1 MATLSSVTIPVE
13 TRVAR
18 MRFGKKIWE
27 ETDGWR
33 RDVAATIEQ
42 LAKALEVE
50 NLEGIEKAVDVG
62 KPDQKYGYL
71 NDPRGFFQVLLG
83 VQGVRQEDALS
94 FYQKTRDALVQNDIM
109 IANQI
114 TISDI
119 KADIGSI
126 GGHIKPGRSVLKAV
140 KSYIEQEGINSGL
153 LRNYYVSSTGDDIS
167 ILMTHQ
173 RGKLDETIHNLAWN
187 AFISGTEVARQE
199 GHYGAGQDLL
209 VDAPAGNVKGAGP
222 AVAELEFVERKAEPF
237 LNVGA
242 DKTSPGAFSLPLYL
256 LSDPMYNS
264 GLLLADNM
272 EPGYIYRVLDL
283 NHKGDEDKAI
293 YLNTPEDLYDLAL
306 LLRDTDNFVVESMYL
321 KATSEQ
327 FVSVSATRLHDIAG
341 KYTGKDD
348 PRMLIRLQGQFPA
361 TGEVLHPYSMG
372 HLVAGFMRGSHNG
385 PLMPV
390 TQNGIISWFDGP
402 PVVTAAAF
410 SVKDGILT
418 EPADAFDQPFWD
430 SVRAEVAQKAQ
441 WIRRQGFF
449 GAAMLPWHELE
460 YAAGP
465 VKKMEAMQRHFKF
478 EKDGEQA
485 ESIRFLRNV

>member
-1 MATLSSVTIPVE
+1 MTNVSGVSIPAE
-13 TRVAR
+13 ARVAR
-18 MRFGKKIWE
+18 MRFHKEVWE
-27 ETDGWR
+27 QTGGWR
-33 RDVAATIEQ
+33 GEVSPVIEKVAKLLGVKELEAV
-42 LAKALEVE
+42 AKAVEVG
-50 NLEGIEKAVDVG
+50 NVD
-62 KPDQKYGYL
+62 KTHGYL
-71 NDPRGFFQVLLG
+71 NNPRVFFQILLG
-83 VQGVRQEDALS
+83 AQGVRKEHAFS
-94 FYQKTRDALVQNDIM
+94 SYQKVRDALVQNDIM
-109 IANQI
+109 VANQI

-126 GGHIKPGRSVLKAV
+126 GGHIKPARSVMEAV
-140 KSYIEQEGINSGL
+140 RSYIEREGLNTGI
-153 LRNYYVSSTGDDIS
+153 LRSFYLSSTGDDIS

-173 RGKLDETIHNLAWN
+173 RGKVDETIHNLAWN
-187 AFISGTEVARQE
+187 AFIAGTEVARQE

-237 LNVGA
+237 LNIGA
-242 DKTSPGAFSLPLYL
+242 DKTNPGAFSLPLYL

-283 NHKGDEDKAI
+283 SHKGKVDKAI
-293 YLNTPEDLYDLAL
+293 YLTTPEDLYDLAL
-306 LLRDTDNFVVESMYL
+306 LLRDTDNFVIESMYL
-321 KATSEQ
+321 KATCEE

-348 PRMLIRLQGQFPA
+348 PRMLVRLQGQFPA

-402 PVVTAAAF
+402 PVVTATAF

-418 EPADAFDQPFWD
+418 EPADVFDQPFWD
-430 SVRAEVAQKAQ
+430 YVRNEVSQKAR

-449 GAAMLPWHELE
+449 GAAMLPWQELE

-465 VKKMEAMQRHFKF
+465 VNKMDAMQSRFKL

-485 ESIRFLRNV
+485 ESIRHLKAV

>member
-1 MATLSSVTIPVE
+1 ME

-18 MRFGKKIWE
+18 MRFSKKIWK

-33 RDVAATIEQ
+33 GDGSGAIEQ
-42 LAKALEVE
+42 IAKALDVE
-50 NLEGIEKAVDVG
+50 HLEGIRKALEIG
-62 KPDQKYGYL
+62 KLDLTYGYL
-71 NDPRGFFQVLLG
+71 DNPREFFQILLG
-83 VQGVRQEDALS
+83 AQGAKQDEVLG
-94 FYQKTRDALVQNDIM
+94 FYHKTRDALVQEGIM
-109 IANQI
+109 ISNQI
-114 TISDI
+114 TVSDI

-126 GGHIKPGRSVLKAV
+126 GGHIKPGKSVLEAV
-140 KSYIEQEGINSGL
+140 KNYVEQEGINTGL
-153 LRNYYVSSTGDDIS
+153 LRSYFVSSTGDDIS

-187 AFISGTEVARQE
+187 AFLVGTEVAREE

-222 AVAELEFVERKAEPF
+222 AVAELEFIERKAEPF
-237 LNVGA
+237 LNIGA

-256 LSDPMYNS
+256 LSDPMYNA

-293 YLNTPEDLYDLAL
+293 YLNTPEDIYDLAL
-306 LLRDTDNFVVESMYL
+306 LLRDTDNFVIESMYL
-321 KATSEQ
+321 KATCEQ

-348 PRMLIRLQGQFPA
+348 PRMLVRLQGQFPA

-402 PVVTAAAF
+402 PIVTAAAF

-418 EPADAFDQPFWD
+418 EPADCFDQPFWD
-430 SVRAEVAQKAQ
+430 SIRAEVAQKAQ

-449 GAAMLPWHELE
+449 GAAMLPWNELE

-465 VKKMEAMQRHFKF
+465 VKKMETMQSRFKL
-478 EKDGEQA
+478 EKDGEQE
-485 ESIRFLRNV
+485 ESVRSLKVA

>member
-1 MATLSSVTIPVE
+1 MATLSSVTIPIE

-18 MRFGKKIWE
+18 MRLSKEIWA
-27 ETDGWR
+27 ETNGWR
-33 RDVAATIEQ
+33 GNVSRTMEQ
-42 LAKALEVE
+42 IAKALDMEDLGGIGKAVE
-50 NLEGIEKAVDVG
+50 IGKLEGT
-62 KPDQKYGYL
+62 YGYL
-71 NDPRGFFQVLLG
+71 DNPREFFQVLLG
-83 VQGVRQEDALS
+83 AQGARQEEVLGL
-94 FYQKTRDALVQNDIM
+94 YHKTRDALVQNGIM

-114 TISDI
+114 TVSDI

-126 GGHIKPGRSVLKAV
+126 GGHLQPGKSVLEAV
-140 KSYIEQEGINSGL
+140 GNYVEQEGINTGL
-153 LRNYYVSSTGDDIS
+153 LRSYFVSSTGDDIS

-187 AFISGTEVARQE
+187 AFLAGTEVARQE

-237 LNVGA
+237 LNIGA

-293 YLNTPEDLYDLAL
+293 YLTTPEDLYNLAL
-306 LLRDTDNFVVESMYL
+306 LLRDTDNFVIESMYL
-321 KATSEQ
+321 KATYDQ

-348 PRMLIRLQGQFPA
+348 PRMLVRLQGQFPA

-402 PVVTAAAF
+402 PIVTANAF

-418 EPADAFDQPFWD
+418 EPVDCFDQPFWD
-430 SVRAEVAQKAQ
+430 SIRVEVAQKAQ

-449 GAAMLPWHELE
+449 GAAMLPWNELE

-465 VKKMEAMQRHFKF
+465 VKKMETMQSRFKI
-478 EKDGEQA
+478 EKDGEQE
-485 ESIRFLRNV
+485 ESVRNLKVA